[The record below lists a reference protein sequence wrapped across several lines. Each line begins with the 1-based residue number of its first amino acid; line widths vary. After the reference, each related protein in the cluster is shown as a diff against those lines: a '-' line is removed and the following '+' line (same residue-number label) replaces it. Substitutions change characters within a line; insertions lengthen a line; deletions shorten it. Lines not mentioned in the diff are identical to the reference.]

1 MRFVSFVKNI
11 SFKGNFLNFISSVG
25 CENRGVLTAIR
36 TIRTDLRIGVKFK
49 TQVFMG
55 KSYR

>member
-1 MRFVSFVKNI
+1 MMLQMNIDRFHN
-11 SFKGNFLNFISSVG
+11 LNFILSVG
-25 CENRGVLTAIR
+25 CENRGVLTAIG
-36 TIRTDLRIGVKFK
+36 TDLRIGVKFK